1 MSAYATIVADPPWQ
15 YRSSGS
21 HLRNQFGARPHSN
34 QAESN
39 TAGSES
45 RYGALSVAEL
55 KRLPVADVAATD
67 AHMYLWTTNSFLV
80 EAHELMEAWGFQQ
93 KTVLTWVK
101 MRGDGSGPSA
111 RMGYYFRGAT
121 EHVLFGVR
129 GKLRLTTGKA
139 VVPNVLFTP
148 RVLKHSRKPDEFF
161 DLVER
166 VSPGPYLEM
175 FARRPRSGWTV
186 WGDEV
191 APSLPEFNAA
201 LALDSLVS
209 RPEQTR
215 PIPPVVSA
223 P

>member
-1 MSAYATIVADPPWQ
+1 MSAFTTIVADPPWQ

-21 HLRNQFGARPHSN
+21 HLRNSFDARPNSN
-34 QAESN
+34 QVESN
-39 TAGSES
+39 TAGSHS
-45 RYGALSVAEL
+45 RYGSLSLEGLKGIPVAE
-55 KRLPVADVAATD
+55 VAATD
-67 AHMYLWTTNSFLV
+67 AHLYLWTTNSFLV
-80 EAHELMEAWGFQQ
+80 EAHELMAAWGFAQ

-129 GKLRLTTGKA
+129 GRLRLTTGKA

-148 RVLKHSRKPDEFF
+148 RVLKHSLKPQQFF
-161 DLVER
+161 ELVER

-175 FARRPRSGWTV
+175 FARQPRMGWSV

-191 APSLPEFNAA
+191 TSDVPEFDA
-201 LALDSLVS
+201 VG
-209 RPEQTR
+209 RVPEST
-215 PIPPVVSA
+215 P
-223 P
+223 